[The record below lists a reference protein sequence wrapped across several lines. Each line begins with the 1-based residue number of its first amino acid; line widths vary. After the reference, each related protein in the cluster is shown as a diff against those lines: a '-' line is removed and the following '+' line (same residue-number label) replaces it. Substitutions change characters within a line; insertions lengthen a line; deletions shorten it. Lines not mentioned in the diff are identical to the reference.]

1 MIAVV
6 DYGMGNVRS
15 ILNALSYIG
24 HDAVLTAEGR
34 RLDDAAR
41 LILPGVGAFG
51 DAMRNMEERGL
62 GETLRRQV
70 FEKGKPFLGI
80 CLGLQLLAGS
90 SEEHG
95 VHQGL
100 GWLDAE
106 VVRFSFNGGP
116 PLKIPHM
123 GWNEISPRG
132 DHPLFR
138 HLKETER
145 TFYFVHSFHIVC
157 RDPRDVAA
165 VCEYGVPFTAAV
177 ARDNIAATQFHPEK
191 SQDNG
196 LQVLKNFLEWN
207 P

>member
-1 MIAVV
+1 MIAIL

-15 ILNALSYIG
+15 IINALSYIG
-24 HDAVLTAEGR
+24 HDAVLTAEE
-34 RLDDAAR
+34 RLIDDASH

-51 DAMRNMEERGL
+51 DAMRNIGSRGL
-62 GETLRRQV
+62 HGILHRQV

-95 VHQGL
+95 RHQGL

-106 VVRFSFNGGP
+106 VVKFDFNGGS

-123 GWNEISPRG
+123 GWNEIAPQG
-132 DHPLFR
+132 DQPLFR
-138 HLKETER
+138 HLKATER
-145 TFYFVHSFHIVC
+145 TFYFVHSFHLVC
-157 RDPRDVAA
+157 RDPGDVAA
-165 VCEYGVPFTAAV
+165 TCAYGIPFTAAV
-177 ARDNIAATQFHPEK
+177 ARNNIAATQFHPEK